1 MRIFMYMDVNK
12 IFGLFDASGEGSKP
26 DFNHETDMSHLL
38 DNYKEHPMFWVGMFK
53 KLIHNHKTFNHKIM
67 NFFSKIEEEELDL
80 VEMSASKNGEPPV
93 CKILDYGKMM
103 YHHKK
108 KQKSNNHAPRNKE
121 IRYSFNISEH
131 DLEVK
136 HNKVKEFI
144 SKQHIV
150 RYVLELKGREK
161 NLVEDAKRKIED
173 NLKDFEGMAQWPV
186 PVVSHGRKIEISTT
200 IRSK

>member
-1 MRIFMYMDVNK
+1 MIREYRVNDQIEAEQVSLVLPDGSMK
-12 IFGLFDASGEGSKP
+12 GEVLFSEA
-26 DFNHETDMSHLL
+26 LL
-38 DNYKEHPMFWVGMFK
+38 
-53 KLIHNHKTFNHKIM
+53 LA
-67 NFFSKIEEEELDL
+67 EEKNLDL
-80 VEMSASKNGEPPV
+80 VEISISKGGKPPV

>member
-1 MRIFMYMDVNK
+1 MPKEYNTNRQIKANPVCLVLSDGTLK
-12 IFGLFDASGEGSKP
+12 GEVP
-26 DFNHETDMSHLL
+26 LPEALL
-38 DNYKEHPMFWVGMFK
+38 
-53 KLIHNHKTFNHKIM
+53 IA
-67 NFFSKIEEEELDL
+67 EEEELDL